1 MEYINYLIIFLISV
15 IVTCFMIP
23 IAKKLKIVDKP
34 DNELK
39 IHQNSI
45 PYLGGI
51 AIYLSSIW
59 FIKDI
64 RFIIF
69 GTLMLLLGLLDDII
83 NVSPRFR
90 LINEFIGVVLTLLP
104 FYNSLGIIYSII
116 LTILGV
122 TLINAV
128 NMIDGMDGICGGNT
142 LFVIL
147 FLSIISKHF
156 DYIYIVVAIL
166 GFLLFNFHPAKIFL
180 GDAGSYFLGY
190 TIFYLTVIMTANHGF
205 GGFAISVIVSALF
218 YTDLFFSFLRRIL
231 NNKSPFS
238 GDRDHIYDKIKKRYN
253 ISVKKTAIITYIFS
267 FLFGIIGVISWD
279 YPYLGLSL
287 ALIEFLFL
295 GIYLKLYSYKL

>member
-1 MEYINYLIIFLISV
+1 MGNYLIIFMLSI
-15 IVTCFMIP
+15 IITYIMIP
-23 IAKKLKIVDKP
+23 IAKKLRVVDNP
-34 DNELK
+34 DNNLK
-39 IHQNSI
+39 IHDDAI
-45 PYLGGI
+45 PYLGGV

-59 FIKDI
+59 FIEDI

-69 GTLMLLLGLLDDII
+69 GTLMLVLGLLDDIMNI
-83 NVSPRFR
+83 SPRFR

-147 FLSIISKHF
+147 FLSIISNHLN
-156 DYIYIVVAIL
+156 YIYIVVAIL

-190 TIFYLTVIMTANHGF
+190 TIFYLTVIMTSNHGF
-205 GGFAISVIVSALF
+205 GGFSISIIVSALF
-218 YTDLFFSFLRRIL
+218 YTDLFFSFLRRVL
-231 NNKSPFS
+231 NNKSPFF
-238 GDRDHIYDKIKKRYN
+238 GDRDHIYDKIKRRYN
-253 ISVKKTAIITYIFS
+253 ISVKKTAMMTYTFS
-267 FLFGIIGVISWD
+267 FLFGIIGIISWD
-279 YPYLGLSL
+279 YPYLGLTL

-295 GIYLKLYSYKL
+295 GIYFKLYSYNI